1 MAGIG
6 TWEGDRKLL
15 VFNKNYLRKI
25 QNWGLWDTTM

>member
-6 TWEGDRKLL
+6 TWGDRKLL
-15 VFNKNYLRKI
+15 DFNKNYLRKI